1 VRSFTYEQERG
12 KMDLINGIISVFS
25 LSNLLYCF
33 VGCVMGTLVG
43 VLPGLGPSS
52 TLSILL
58 PITLYLNPIGSFIM
72 LAGVYYG
79 AAYGGST
86 TSILVNIPGEVTSIV
101 TCFDGYQM
109 ARQGRAGEALWIAA
123 VGSFIA
129 GTVGAFA
136 ITFLGPGIAKY
147 AVKFGPPE
155 YFGLLIFS
163 LTALISLSGT
173 SMLKG
178 LLTGLAGIILSSVG
192 IDDVTGLMRLDF
204 GVTALMRGI
213 DVIPLAVG
221 LFGIGEILINADAG
235 LAKIY
240 EGKIGKMMPR
250 GRELKKGLLASLRG
264 TILGLPMGVLPGVGI
279 LSTWL
284 SYDLEKRISKYPERF
299 GTGVIEGV
307 ASPEAANNATAQA
320 GFIPLMAFGI
330 PTTASMAIMLAAL
343 ILYGIRPGPLLF
355 TTNKDLVWTV
365 IGSMYIGNIMLLV
378 LNLPLVG
385 FWARISTIP
394 YKYLAPVILGV
405 CVIGAYSPRNTMF
418 DVWFALGAGVMG
430 YAMRKLNWPVGTLM
444 LGFILGPM
452 IEVSL
457 RQAISMGGPEILVT
471 RPITLI
477 FLLLAITALVV
488 SLKYMRRVPKAVL
501 EDDSNK

>member
-12 KMDLINGIISVFS
+12 KMDLINGIINV
-25 LSNLLYCF
+25 LSPLNFFYCF
-33 VGCVMGTLVG
+33 LGCVMGTLVG

-109 ARQGRAGEALWIAA
+109 ARQGRAGQALWIAA

-129 GTVGAFA
+129 GTIGTFA

-147 AVKFGPPE
+147 ALKFGPPE

-163 LTALISLSGT
+163 LTALISLSGA

-178 LLTGLAGIILSSVG
+178 LLTGLAGIILSSIG
-192 IDDVTGLMRLDF
+192 IDTVTGLMRLDF
-204 GVTALMRGI
+204 GITALMRGV

-235 LAKIY
+235 LVKIY
-240 EGKIGKMMPR
+240 EGKKGKMMPR

-307 ASPEAANNATAQA
+307 AAPEAANNATAQA

-365 IGSMYIGNIMLLV
+365 IGSMYIGNVMLLI

-394 YKYLAPVILGV
+394 YKYLGPVILGV

-418 DVWFALGAGVMG
+418 DVWFALGAGVVG

-457 RQAISMGGPEILVT
+457 RQAISMGGPKILIT
-471 RPITLI
+471 RPITLT
-477 FLLLAITALVV
+477 FLLLAITAVVV
-488 SLKYMRRVPKAVL
+488 SLKYMRRVPKIVL